1 MLQVHLSRSLVLL
14 KLLVLVAAFA
24 FGTVQAQSA
33 PTSEATVEELLER
46 LAPAPGAITRGL
58 RNLVPE
64 SRAIDLNVEFEYDS
78 AKLKLSGIKLLD
90 NMAQAIGHERLS
102 NVQFVIEGHTDAA
115 GSAAYNNRLSL
126 QRAQSVAAYLK
137 SRGVSTDRM
146 EVVGKGFSELLYPD
160 RPRAGENRR
169 VRIVAKH

>member
-1 MLQVHLSRSLVLL
+1 ML
-14 KLLVLVAAFA
+14 KLLILVASFVSASLH
-24 FGTVQAQSA
+24 AQSV
-33 PTSEATVEELLER
+33 PTSEATVDELVER
-46 LAPAPGAITRGL
+46 LAPGPGATTRGL

-64 SRAIDLNVEFEYDS
+64 SRAIDLNIEFEYDS
-78 AKLKLSGIKLLD
+78 AKLKGSGVTLLD

-126 QRAQSVAAYLK
+126 QRAQSVAVYLK
-137 SRGVSTDRM
+137 SRGVSIERM
-146 EVVGKGFSELLYPD
+146 EVVGKGFTELLYPD
-160 RPRAGENRR
+160 KPRASENRR

>member
-1 MLQVHLSRSLVLL
+1 ML

-64 SRAIDLNVEFEYDS
+64 SRAIDLNVEDS

-90 NMAQAIGHERLS
+90 NMA
-102 NVQFVIEGHTDAA
+102 
-115 GSAAYNNRLSL
+115 
-126 QRAQSVAAYLK
+126 
-137 SRGVSTDRM
+137 
-146 EVVGKGFSELLYPD
+146 
-160 RPRAGENRR
+160 
-169 VRIVAKH
+169 